1 MATSFDAF
9 VRQLREIT
17 PPVPWRGDGLD
28 KLDRTAEEVAQT
40 LVSLPEVSRASV
52 ASAVRDHGDWVPL
65 LALCVGLTQ
74 EQLKN
79 QLRHRFGSA
88 SWRNLAQTCPD
99 ELVAFLDQR
108 FGLIEALRE
117 QRERTWSFAEVLRE
131 RLRWSRRRGVSST
144 VSGRVVEDAVERVLR
159 ELRLPYTMRTT
170 FEGQA
175 KQHAPCDFAVP
186 KGGPEALIVGAAKGF
201 DSTGSKL
208 TDAWREVEQMA
219 KVRLPRQYI
228 FVVVDG
234 IGWRNRLSDLKRIW
248 MLKEQNSVDGLYN
261 LSMLDQFRADLK
273 EAAHRLGLI

>member
-1 MATSFDAF
+1 
-9 VRQLREIT
+9 
-17 PPVPWRGDGLD
+17 
-28 KLDRTAEEVAQT
+28 
-40 LVSLPEVSRASV
+40 
-52 ASAVRDHGDWVPL
+52 
-65 LALCVGLTQ
+65 
-74 EQLKN
+74 
-79 QLRHRFGSA
+79 
-88 SWRNLAQTCPD
+88 
-99 ELVAFLDQR
+99 
-108 FGLIEALRE
+108 
-117 QRERTWSFAEVLRE
+117 LRE

-144 VSGRVVEDAVERVLR
+144 VSGRVVEDAVERVLQ

-175 KQHAPCDFAVP
+175 KQDAPCDFAIP
-186 KGGPEALIVGAAKGF
+186 KGGPDAQIVGAAKGF

-261 LSMLDQFRADLK
+261 LSMLDQLGADL
-273 EAAHRLGLI
+273 EDAAHRLGLI